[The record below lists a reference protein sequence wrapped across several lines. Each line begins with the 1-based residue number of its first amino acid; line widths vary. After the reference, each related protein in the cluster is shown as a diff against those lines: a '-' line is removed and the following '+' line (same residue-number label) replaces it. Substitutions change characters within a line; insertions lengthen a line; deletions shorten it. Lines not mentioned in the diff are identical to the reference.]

1 MKLFAHC
8 IWTWVHW
15 LRSEYR
21 TLKKYSK
28 KGLQFTARSL
38 FLLPS
43 TGMTITLPEDIE
55 KQIMTVEINGT
66 FDQWSAWP
74 WWRTHLLLSLDYP
87 CKLARHAGNNRTRY
101 IDKADWFSYKTKHQS
116 ATVFYK
122 YLFRPT
128 KATEAT
134 GPQAVERR
142 GLKFAVIY
150 LSFWRIMAEERKV
163 LLALDGS
170 ANSEYAL
177 NCKYKIAL
185 FNISTC
191 VSSALCR

>member
-1 MKLFAHC
+1 MSALVTKWISNTEKIFKKRLTVHC
-8 IWTWVHW
+8 SIAVFTPIHGNDDNIARRHW
-15 LRSEYR
+15 KANY
-21 TLKKYSK
+21 
-28 KGLQFTARSL
+28 
-38 FLLPS
+38 
-43 TGMTITLPEDIE
+43 DCW
-55 KQIMTVEINGT
+55 
-66 FDQWSAWP
+66 DQWYIWSMKCVTLV
-74 WWRTHLLLSLDYP
+74 THTPSVVIRF
-87 CKLARHAGNNRTRY
+87 ARHAGNNRTRY